1 MYEENF
7 IDENFNFDEEVQIS
21 NYSGRVKGQSAGIFK
36 EQKTGRKVYAK
47 GKRAQATVTVQV
59 FASDRDDLNVEL
71 FNTRNSVARVPQS
84 SNDLLGVN
92 GLGSLEPYKPFS
104 DSIVQADLTFIRTGG
119 SLSLLPY
126 PVSGFTLKGDLVFI
140 DCKKND
146 GTNVYIGEVMEYMAG
161 RDNSLENQIVDA
173 KVSMS
178 GVEGLTYRRFIDTL
192 GTSALYINTVKFTT
206 TKPELFQKEVS
217 LKEFGLFTSAE
228 VDSFSFAVANSETIN
243 DPSTRTYDASNL
255 QTDNGK
261 GMPFTANANFRMV
274 IPFPKESKT
283 SILLFV
289 EKSFDHSL
297 GVDA

>member
-1 MYEENF
+1 MRDYD
-7 IDENFNFDEEVQIS
+7 DENFNFDEEVQIS
-21 NYSGRVKGQSAGIFK
+21 NYSGRVRGQGEGIFK

-47 GKRAQATVTVQV
+47 GKRAQATITVDV
-59 FASDRDDLNVEL
+59 YASNRDDFNVEL
-71 FNTRNSVARVPQS
+71 FNTRNSVAKVPQT
-84 SNDLLGVN
+84 SNDILGFGGN
-92 GLGSLEPYKPFS
+92 GLLVPYRPFS
-104 DSIVQADLTFIRTGG
+104 DPIVQSDLIISQASSGGQADL
-119 SLSLLPY
+119 PY
-126 PVSGFTLKGDLVFI
+126 PISGFTLKGDLVFI
-140 DCKKND
+140 DCFANTPGPSVSISD
-146 GTNVYIGEVMEYMAG
+146 LFSYMSG
-161 RDNSLENQIVDA
+161 NSPSLEARIVDA
-173 KVSMS
+173 KISMS
-178 GVEGLTYRRFIDTL
+178 GVEGLSYRRFVETL
-192 GTSALYINTVKFTT
+192 GTSALFINTVKFTT

-274 IPFPKESKT
+274 IPFPKESRT

>member
-1 MYEENF
+1 MYDENY

-21 NYSGRVKGQSAGIFK
+21 NYSGRTKGQPAGIFK

-47 GKRAQATVTVQV
+47 GKRAQATITVQV
-59 FASDRDDLNVEL
+59 FANDRDEMNVEL

-84 SNDLLGVN
+84 SNDLLGLNPGNV
-92 GLGSLEPYKPFS
+92 LVPYRPFS
-104 DSIVQADLTFIRTGG
+104 DPLVQSDLLIRLTTISG
-119 SLSLLPY
+119 SALPY
-126 PVSGFTLKGDLVFI
+126 PVSGYNQKGDLVFV
-140 DCKKND
+140 DCFNNT
-146 GTNVYIGEVMEYMAG
+146 GTLITVEDLFNYMNG
-161 RDNSLENQIVDA
+161 LVPSSEPQIVDA
-173 KVSMS
+173 KISMS
-178 GVEGLTYRRFIDTL
+178 GVEGLTYRRFIETL

-206 TKPELFQKEVS
+206 TKPELFQKEVA
-217 LKEFGLFTSAE
+217 LKEYGLFTSAE

-283 SILLFV
+283 SILMFV

>member
-1 MYEENF
+1 MTIYE
-7 IDENFNFDEEVQIS
+7 DENFNFDEEIQIS
-21 NYSGRVKGQSAGIFK
+21 NYSGRTKGQGDGIFK

-59 FASDRDDLNVEL
+59 FASDRDEFNVEL
-71 FNTRNSVARVPQS
+71 FNTRNSVAKVPQFS
-84 SNDLLGVN
+84 ADLLGFDIN
-92 GLGSLEPYKPFS
+92 GVLVGYRPFS
-104 DSIVQADLTFIRTGG
+104 DPIVQSELTNDLGDAGG
-119 SLSLLPY
+119 TALLKEPICGY
-126 PVSGFTLKGDLVFI
+126 TLKGDLVFI
-140 DCKKND
+140 DCLKND
-146 GTNVYIGEVMEYMAG
+146 GTNVAVIEVFQYMSG
-161 RDNSLENQIVDA
+161 KSLVNETQIVDA

-178 GVEGLTYRRFIDTL
+178 GVEGLTYRRFVETL